1 MKKTFIDEKEKIVQY
16 CDLSSG
22 EELTLRLLG
31 NLLIQSSEGLE
42 AADVRELGFILKSF
56 LDQKLFLDH
65 LFWGRAVPESLC
77 SKIEIKKKIHL
88 FKITKKVEN
97 T

>member
-1 MKKTFIDEKEKIVQY
+1 MKKTIINEKAKIVQY

-22 EELTLRLLG
+22 EELTLRLLS
-31 NLLIQSSEGLE
+31 NLLVQTSEGLE
-42 AADVRELGFILKSF
+42 AADVREVGFLLKSF

-65 LFWGRAVPESLC
+65 FFWGREIPESLC
-77 SKIEIKKKIHL
+77 SKIEIRKKIRL
-88 FKITKKVEN
+88 FELKNKVGN